1 MKALQFANVLREKQ
15 IAEIIGRAYAHQPL
29 DILRAPGDVALN
41 LPDRALQSVHIF
53 VESLA
58 GFGQAIAVGPT
69 FEELAV
75 ECAFEAGDAA
85 PDSRVILAEAP
96 CGRRQFPR
104 AGDRE
109 EVSKVVPI
117 ELFAGHPLTSPWVA
131 VNGET
136 KKRLPWV
143 VSTQPPTAIQA
154 HA

>member
-1 MKALQFANVLREKQ
+1 MKALQFAKVLREKQ
-15 IAEIIGRAYAHQPL
+15 ITEIIGRAYAHQPL
-29 DILRAPGDVALN
+29 DMLRAPGDVALN

-117 ELFAGHPLTSPWVA
+117 EVFAGHPLTSPWVA

-136 KKRLPWV
+136 KKRLP
-143 VSTQPPTAIQA
+143 
-154 HA
+154 